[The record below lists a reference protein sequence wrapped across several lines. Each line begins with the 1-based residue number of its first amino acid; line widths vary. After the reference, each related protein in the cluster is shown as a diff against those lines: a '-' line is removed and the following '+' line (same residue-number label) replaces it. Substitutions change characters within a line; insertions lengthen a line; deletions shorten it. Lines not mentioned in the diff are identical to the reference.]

1 MRFYR
6 NSAIDE
12 RAALRLAELEQLLGR
27 PLTPPIPI
35 DLIAENIL
43 GLDFL
48 WETIEELPGETILGA
63 LRPSERQIVLNE
75 EHLAL
80 FREKP
85 GLERS
90 TKGHEMGHWD
100 LFLAAL
106 TCDHPSLFELKDN
119 PRVAYRSAAEGE
131 VVVIKALM
139 GSAEGRELLRQ
150 LKSRADHP
158 HEAHAVNRYAAA
170 LSMPRELIVREA
182 LAIERTSWRP
192 LYELAERFDVTISAL
207 KVRLEELDLLH
218 VSKDGKLYGSSAA
231 ASGQRSLF

>member
-1 MRFYR
+1 VRFYR
-6 NSAIDE
+6 NSEVEE
-12 RAALRLAELEQLLGR
+12 RAVQRLGELEQLLGR

-35 DLIAENIL
+35 DLIAEKLL

-48 WETIEELPGETILGA
+48 WEPIKELPGETILGA
-63 LRPSERQIVLNE
+63 LRPDDRQVVLNE
-75 EHLAL
+75 KHVAL

-106 TCDHPSLFELKDN
+106 VSDHPSLFELADN
-119 PRVAYRSAAEGE
+119 PRVAYRSAAAGE

-139 GSAEGRELLRQ
+139 GSSEGWELLRQ

-170 LSMPRELIVREA
+170 LSMPRELVVREA
-182 LAIERTSWRP
+182 MAIDRTSWRA

-207 KVRLEELDLLH
+207 KVRLEELDLLR
-218 VSKDGKLYGSSAA
+218 VSKDGKLYGSSAEA
-231 ASGQRSLF
+231 CGQRSLF